1 MLKNLLLFA
10 FVLSQ
15 SLSFSQHTFPANNA
29 AFLQDE
35 VATVRIT
42 INPDTLEQLLS
53 LGAFNEEKEY
63 QAQFQY
69 QSSVFNQT
77 IPIVGFRMRGNTS
90 LYAQKKSFKI
100 SFNTFTNNGIFQ
112 GLEKMNLNGSH
123 NDPSMIRAKLSWE
136 TFNNNDLAGSRSS
149 FVKLYINDEY
159 RGLYSNIEHIDE
171 IFAAAYFDGTG
182 TGNLYKCL
190 YPASL
195 KFLSDNPDSYKF
207 DSGGRRAYELKTNNY
222 VDDYSDL
229 ANFIKVLNQTDIA
242 ALPCALEQ
250 IFNVDNY
257 LKYLALDILIGNWD
271 NYAYNQNN
279 FYLYHNQLTGL
290 LEYIPYDVDNTW
302 GVDWVNQTW
311 TSRGIYNWSFDGEP
325 RPLYTRL
332 LSVPEYKARFSYYI
346 RQYATTTLQESAIAT
361 RVNQMIA
368 LITPAATDD
377 AYRTYDYG
385 FTLQDF
391 QNSGTIAW
399 GNQIEHAIVP
409 YITARNASAIAQADE
424 ASQPTSKI
432 AGWIDGV
439 LNGNPVI
446 RAYCKDC
453 TADSLGWEY
462 SADGVNWQLGSALLD
477 NGATPDVFL
486 GDEIYGGT
494 VNSAVTGTEFKFRFF
509 SITNNIT
516 YNWPCEPLVANLSIY
531 PDVFVINEAMS
542 SNQTTIADELGGFG
556 DWIELYNN
564 SSATGSL
571 SLKDYYLT
579 DNPDI
584 PNKFPL
590 PNVLVNQ
597 NEFKLFWADSDEEYG
612 RNHCN
617 FNISANGEALW
628 LIKAVP
634 RGFKIVDYI
643 DLPAM
648 NPDVSYGRMQ
658 DASPSW
664 IYFAAS
670 TPNAS
675 NQETGIDEMA
685 AMLLEPFPNPTNAI
699 LNFNQQIE
707 IVKVLDITGK
717 IVETKRNA
725 KFIDLSGLSSAVYFV
740 HADGQVFRVVKL

>member
-1 MLKNLLLFA
+1 MLKNLFLIA
-10 FVLSQ
+10 FVFYQ

-29 AFLQDE
+29 AFLQNE
-35 VATVRIT
+35 VATVRII

-195 KFLSDNPDSYKF
+195 KFLSNNPDSYKF
-207 DSGGRRAYELKTNNY
+207 DAGGRRAYELKTNNY

-257 LKYLALDILIGNWD
+257 LKYLALDILMGNWD

-279 FYLYHNQLTGL
+279 YYLYHNQLTGL
-290 LEYIPYDVDNTW
+290 FEYIPYDVDNTW

-311 TSRGIYNWSFDGEP
+311 TSREIYNWSFDGEP

-332 LSVPEYKARFSYYI
+332 LSVPEYKVRFSYYI
-346 RQYATTTLQESAIAT
+346 KQYATSTLQENTIAT
-361 RVNQMIA
+361 RVNQLLT

-377 AYRTYDYG
+377 VYRTYDYG

-399 GNQIEHAIVP
+399 GNQIEDAIIP

-424 ASQPTSKI
+424 ASQPASKI
-432 AGWIDGV
+432 AGWIDGI
-439 LNGNPVI
+439 LDTNPVI

-462 SADGVNWQLGSALLD
+462 SVDGTNWQLGSALQD
-477 NGATPDVFL
+477 NGASPDVVF
-486 GDEIYGGT
+486 GDDIYSAP
-494 VNSAVTGTEFKFRFF
+494 VNSALTGTEFQFRFF
-509 SITNNIT
+509 SITNNVT
-516 YNWPCEPLVANLSIY
+516 YNWPCEPLAANLAFY
-531 PDVFVINEAMS
+531 PDGIVINEAMS
-542 SNQTTIADELGGFG
+542 SNQTTIADENGGFG
-556 DWIELYNN
+556 DWLELYNSN
-564 SSATGSL
+564 TVSQSL
-571 SLKDYYLT
+571 SGYYLT
-579 DNPDI
+579 DDADEPF
-584 PNKFPL
+584 KFPL
-590 PNVLVNQ
+590 PSVNISPDG
-597 NEFKLFWADSDEEYG
+597 FKLFWADSDEEFG

-628 LIKAVP
+628 LIKAVT
-634 RGFKIVDYI
+634 RGFKMVNYI

-648 NPDVSYGRMQ
+648 NADVSYGRIQ
-658 DASPSW
+658 DGSTSW

-675 NQETGIDEMA
+675 NQETGFEDV
-685 AMLLEPFPNPTNAI
+685 AMQKWLPFPNPTNAL
-699 LNFNQQIE
+699 LNFKQNVE
-707 IVKVLDITGK
+707 LVKVMDITGK
-717 IVETKRNA
+717 VIETKVNCSA
-725 KFIDLSGLSSAVYFV
+725 IDLSQLANAVYFV
-740 HADGQVFRVVKL
+740 DIDGKVFRIIKL